1 MTLPSTPE
9 TNVPAMTPAP
19 TRTEAD
25 YYTLPATSQDRFNA
39 LMEQADTAGP
49 HDYPHLM
56 TALALLTGIR
66 GEIRRCSCSCICG
79 HIFDADDPDAHVIEY
94 GDGYNLGR
102 HQCPWCAD
110 QHPQTD

>member
-1 MTLPSTPE
+1 
-9 TNVPAMTPAP
+9 MTPAP

-25 YYTLPATSQDRFNA
+25 YYTLTPAQQDDFNA

-49 HDYPHLM
+49 HDYPALM
-56 TALALLTGIR
+56 TALTLLTGIR
-66 GEIRRCSCSCICG
+66 GEIRRCSCSCVCG
-79 HIFDADDPDAHVIEY
+79 RIFDANTEGAHVIED

-110 QHPQTD
+110 QHLETA